1 MTGRLK
7 LYQYA
12 PNRLTWIDPWSWC
25 KYSKKAFKKIYIES
39 QSDKIRVNS
48 GLSILPKGEKGTIV
62 DHVKGKDTGYIS
74 VSENISGT
82 KKYSSNSGLAKI
94 DVAKA
99 TQNGAKYI
107 ALQNVQQV
115 VNTKGSLTDRKNVK
129 SANGGLFQGEIPYE
143 AIEIIK

>member
-48 GLSILPKGEKGTIV
+48 GLSILPKEQGGTIV
-62 DHVKGKDTGYIS
+62 DHVKKITQDIYIS
-74 VSENISGT
+74 ISENISGT
-82 KKYSSNSGLAKI
+82 EKFSLGNDLAKI
-94 DVAKA
+94 NVTKV
-99 TQNGAKYI
+99 TKNGAKYI
-107 ALQNVQQV
+107 PHKIFNKL
-115 VNTKGSLTDRKNVK
+115 
-129 SANGGLFQGEIPYE
+129 
-143 AIEIIK
+143 